1 MLGASMLLIEY
12 LENASEY
19 LRKKTESRNKLEAQY
34 RRLYDRDIK
43 REIAVINR
51 EIAKK
56 KSEVNNELLLNLEEF
71 RYLDKYFPELLEAFM
86 EDDYVG
92 TILSKKAWML
102 RDLKV
107 GAKEAAQRL
116 QFLTHKR
123 AQLKDAKRF
132 LKKWIGSVDS
142 RAFCATFPALKG
154 HLEADLEKDE
164 VARIIDDADAKLRRE
179 GWILLVTDS
188 LIRIPI
194 AKFSNKF
201 VKYKYREMEA
211 QAKMK
216 RARGKGTVS
225 EAAALREY
233 KKVSRRKSHYEN
245 LLIQILLANPPYL
258 RALKKKKDWLSR
270 KKGGV
275 VEKIAELVTPHQV
288 KERAWLNEMSKKLA
302 IEEPAKPKKPAKK
315 KTAKKKPVKK
325 KTKKKK

>member
-1 MLGASMLLIEY
+1 MLLIES
-12 LENASEY
+12 LENAAEY
-19 LRKKTESRNKLEAQY
+19 LRKKTDRRIKLEAQY

-43 REIAVINR
+43 REISVINR

-56 KSEVNNELLLNLEEF
+56 KSEVTGELLLNLEEF
-71 RYLDKYFPELLEAFM
+71 RYLDKYFPELLQAFM
-86 EDDYVG
+86 EDENVG
-92 TILSKKAWML
+92 KTISKKAWML
-102 RDLKV
+102 RELKV
-107 GAKEAAQRL
+107 GPKEAAQRL
-116 QFLTHKR
+116 QFLSHKR

-132 LKKWIGSVDS
+132 LKKWVGSVDS

-154 HLEADLEKDE
+154 HLEEDLEKDE

-201 VKYKYREMEA
+201 VKYKYREMDA
-211 QAKMK
+211 KAKMN

-258 RALKKKKDWLSR
+258 RALKKKKNWLSR

-288 KERAWLNEMSKKLA
+288 KERAWLNEMNKKLA
-302 IEEPAKPKKPAKK
+302 IEEPEEPKKPEK
-315 KTAKKKPVKK
+315 KTVKKKKPAK